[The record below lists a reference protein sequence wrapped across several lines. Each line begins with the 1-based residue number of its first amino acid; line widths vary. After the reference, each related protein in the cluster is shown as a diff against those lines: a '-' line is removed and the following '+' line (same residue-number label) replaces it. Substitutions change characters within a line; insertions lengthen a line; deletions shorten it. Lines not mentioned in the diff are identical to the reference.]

1 MRRHSGVE
9 AETRS
14 PRGFWKARGPRLSGQ
29 ASPGKGV
36 ASCVPLVQGLGSAVT
51 APAARRV
58 SPTWGAGV
66 QTPLGDDEWPSEPA
80 EDVSPSRETPTARWM
95 CCSGLGPQIHRIL
108 DQPPVLFPSDRNLIQ
123 AGSENN
129 YCILRVVIIGRD
141 MIECVHAY

>member
-1 MRRHSGVE
+1 MGLE
-9 AETRS
+9 
-14 PRGFWKARGPRLSGQ
+14 GPWPCLSGQ
-29 ASPGKGV
+29 ESPGKGM
-36 ASCVPLVQGLGSAVT
+36 ASCVPVVQGRGSTAT

-58 SPTWGAGV
+58 SPTWEAGV
-66 QTPLGDDEWPSEPA
+66 QTPLGDDAWPVEPSE
-80 EDVSPSRETPTARWM
+80 DILPSRDTPTAGWM

-108 DQPPVLFPSDRNLIQ
+108 DQPPALFPSDRNLIQ